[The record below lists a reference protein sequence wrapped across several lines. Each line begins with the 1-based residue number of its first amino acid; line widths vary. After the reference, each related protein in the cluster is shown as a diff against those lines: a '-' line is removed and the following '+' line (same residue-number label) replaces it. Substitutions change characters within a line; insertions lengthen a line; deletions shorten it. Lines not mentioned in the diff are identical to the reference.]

1 MGHTY
6 ARMGEKK
13 KAEDILQQLQEL
25 SQRKYVSPMHLA
37 RVYASLG
44 NREQAFELLEQ
55 GYQGR
60 DYNLPF
66 LHVDPSFEDLRSDLR
81 YSDLVRR
88 IGLP

>member
-1 MGHTY
+1 MGYTY

-13 KAEDILQQLQEL
+13 KAKDILQQLQEL
-25 SQRKYVSPMHLA
+25 SQRKYVPPMHFA

-44 NREQAFELLEQ
+44 NRDQAFESLEQ

-66 LHVDPSFEDLRSDLR
+66 LHVDPSFEDLRSDPR
-81 YSDLVRR
+81 FSVLVRR
-88 IGLP
+88 IGVP